1 MKTLAIVLLLAACG
15 GGTSHPG
22 GSADAPAQMDSR
34 VFMDAPP
41 SVPAMLMIGG
51 TAVDNGQSSSMPLAG
66 AAITLKSRADDS
78 TLATATSDAQGKYT
92 MTVATNGHVVDAYI
106 LATKTGYVDA
116 TAFPA
121 KPFEADTTSA
131 DSNLIT
137 TGNYSLLSSFTGQNS
152 SKGIVVVEVL
162 DANGTAVKGAAAKS
176 TPMSGSTLYSSDQG
190 IPASGSGTNTDG
202 TAFLVNVPPGA
213 LAIDV
218 TMSGATFKGHSVIAK
233 ANTFTST
240 VVTE

>member
-22 GSADAPAQMDSR
+22 GSADAATQMDSR

-41 SVPAMLMIGG
+41 NVPAMITIGG
-51 TAVDNGQSSSMPLAG
+51 TAVDNGQSSSMPLSG
-66 AAITLKSRADDS
+66 AAITLKNRADDA
-78 TLATATSDAQGKYT
+78 TLATATSDAQGKYSMMV
-92 MTVATNGHVVDAYI
+92 MTGGHVVDAYI
-106 LATKTGYVDA
+106 LATKSGYVDA

-121 KPFEADTTSA
+121 KPFEADTSTA

-137 TGNYSLLSSFTGQNS
+137 TGNYSLLSTFTGQQS
-152 SKGIVVVEVL
+152 SKGIVIVEVL
-162 DANGTAVKGAAAKS
+162 DASGTPVKGAAATS

-213 LAIDV
+213 ISINV
-218 TMSGATFKGHSVIAK
+218 TMSGATFKGHSVKAK
-233 ANTFTST
+233 DNTFTST